1 MDKLIIASNHKSA
14 GKTSV
19 IVGLASALGK
29 RTGYMKPF
37 GDRLL
42 YRKKRLWDYD
52 AALVTTIFS
61 LHENPEEMS
70 MGFVHSKLLY
80 MYNENMTKSKLLE
93 LADSVGKDKELLLVE
108 AGRDLSFGTS
118 VFLDPVTLAKDI
130 GGGLVIVVSGDEGTA
145 LDDITFIKKHVTGV
159 ELRGV
164 IINKVHDLEDFKGTY
179 LKRIQDMGVKVLG
192 IIPFKTEL
200 TYLPIEYLAEN
211 LFAKVVAGEA
221 GMKGV
226 IKNIFVGAMSGDA
239 ALHTPLFK
247 KERKLIITS
256 GDRTDM
262 LLAALESDTAC
273 ILMTNN
279 VLPPANVISIANEK
293 NIPLLLVSFDTF
305 ETARKIDAIE
315 PLLTK
320 NDKERVQMLTQMVKD
335 GVDLKAIMGT

>member
-1 MDKLIIASNHKSA
+1 MDRLIIASNHKSA

-19 IVGLASALGK
+19 IVGLANALGK

-52 AALVTTIFS
+52 AALVTSIFS
-61 LHENPEEMS
+61 LTQNPEEMS

-80 MYNENMTKSKLLE
+80 MYNESMTKTKLLE
-93 LADSVGKDKELLLVE
+93 LADSVGKDKDVLLVE
-108 AGRDLSFGTS
+108 CGQDLAFGMS
-118 VFLDPVTLAKDI
+118 VFLDPISLAKNI
-130 GGGLVIVVSGDEGTA
+130 GGGLVIVVCGDEGKT
-145 LDDITFIKKHVTGV
+145 LDDIAFIKKHMTGV
-159 ELRGV
+159 DLRGV

-179 LKRIQDMGVKVLG
+179 LNRIQDMGVKVLG
-192 IIPFKTEL
+192 IIPHKSEL

-221 GMKGV
+221 GMKGMV
-226 IKNIFVGAMSGDA
+226 KNIFVGAMSGDA
-239 ALHTPLFK
+239 ALHTPAFK
-247 KERKLIITS
+247 KDKKLIITS

-279 VLPPANVISIANEK
+279 MLPPANVISIANEK

-305 ETARKIDAIE
+305 DTARKIDAIE

-320 NDKERVQMLTQMVKD
+320 NDKERVQMLTQMVTD
-335 GVDLKAIMGT
+335 SVDLKAVLGK